1 MSPDDPTPDADVPTS
16 RVARTARFGGLVAG
30 QGARWAGMRAA
41 NAFRSDEKADA
52 AQAQRAVATANEL
65 VARLGEMKGAAM
77 KLGQV
82 LSTIDFDLIPEGERE
97 QFKEKLAELRDD
109 APRVP
114 FAKQRKMMEEELGG
128 KLSDVFATFDETPIA
143 AASIGQVYRATT
155 HAGDEVA
162 VKVQYPGIA
171 EAVET
176 DLRNMGILLP
186 LVKRLAPGLDVKA
199 IAAELRERI
208 GEELDYEIEAQNQR
222 LVARAFRGHPFVRVP
237 AVDTALSTRRV
248 LVTEFVEGRAF
259 GAVKELPEAERDR
272 FAEVCF
278 RFFFGLLTREH
289 VAAGDPH
296 PGNILLAPDGKVV
309 FLDFGL
315 IRHVDPDYLEGERGL
330 ARAVLARDADGV
342 KRSMTELGY
351 LPEPDRFEGEQLLAQ
366 LLVAAEWYFDPSF
379 RRLDP
384 EYVRWSLE
392 QGSSPRSPFFSQ
404 MRRQTVPAQ
413 ALLIRRMEGLL
424 FSVFGELRA
433 GAVWHDL
440 ATEYIAG
447 AAPQTPLGEVEH
459 AWLTGAPA
467 PAAAA

>member
-1 MSPDDPTPDADVPTS
+1 MSTEPDDTSVPTS

-41 NAFRSDEKADA
+41 NTFRSDEKAGA
-52 AQAQRAVATANEL
+52 AQAQLASATANEL

-114 FAKQRKMMEEELGG
+114 FGKQRRLMESELGG
-128 KLSDVFATFDETPIA
+128 RLEDVFAAFDETPVA
-143 AASIGQVYRATT
+143 AASIGQVYRART
-155 HAGDEVA
+155 HAGTDVA

-176 DLRNMGILLP
+176 DLRNMGILMP

-199 IAAELRERI
+199 IAAELRDRI

-222 LVARAFRGHPFVRVP
+222 AVARAFRGHPFIRVP
-237 AVDTALSTRRV
+237 EVDTALSTRRV
-248 LVTEFVEGRAF
+248 LVTEWAEGRAF
-259 GAVKELPEAERDR
+259 GEVKQLPEAERDR

-278 RFFFGLLTREH
+278 RFFFGLLTREGI
-289 VAAGDPH
+289 AAGDPH
-296 PGNILLAPDGKVV
+296 PGNVLLGPDEKLV

-315 IRHVDPDYLEGERGL
+315 IRHVPADYLEAERAL
-330 ARAVLARDADGV
+330 ARAVIAREPEQV
-342 KRSMTELGY
+342 KRSMDELGY
-351 LPEPDRFEGEQLLAQ
+351 LPEPDRFTGQGLLDQLLA
-366 LLVAAEWYFDPSF
+366 AAEWYFVPGP

-384 EYVRWSLE
+384 EYVRASLE
-392 QGSSPRSPFFSQ
+392 KGSSPRSEFFGQ
-404 MRRQTVPAQ
+404 MRRQTVPAE

-433 GAVWHDL
+433 RANWHAL
-440 ATEYIAG
+440 AREYIAG
-447 AAPQTPLGEVEH
+447 DGPSTPLGEEEQ
-459 AWLTGAPA
+459 AWLAGSRAPR
-467 PAAAA
+467 AAA